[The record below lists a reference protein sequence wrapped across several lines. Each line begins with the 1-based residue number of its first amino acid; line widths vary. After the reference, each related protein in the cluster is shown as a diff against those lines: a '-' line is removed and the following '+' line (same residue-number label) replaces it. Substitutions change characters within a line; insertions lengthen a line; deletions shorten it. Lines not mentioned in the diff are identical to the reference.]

1 MTDDESMT
9 KSEVRTRCLASSFV
23 ICSFIRHSCFVILMI
38 TDLKYAFRTL
48 AKSPA
53 FTLVGVLTLAL
64 GIGASTAIFSVL
76 DAVLLRPLPY
86 PNQERLVE
94 VSELNGSGRA
104 MPFAEPN
111 FNDLAARSH
120 SFEAV
125 AAYTRSPEAVAGGI
139 EPVRTNLSGVSAD
152 FFRVLGVTPAIGR
165 VFSPETLREEK
176 QVAVVSYGFWKKQLE
191 GRPILEGTSLRFSNR
206 SFAVIGVLPPQT
218 EFPAGVDVWF
228 PFAAL
233 YPPSESRTAH
243 NFRVIARLHSQ
254 LSFEQAKTEV
264 AAIGQSLKLEHG
276 SKIDA
281 ASFGLL
287 SFRERFVRDIRGVLF
302 VLAGAVGLLLAIACS
317 NVANLFLVRAAGRR
331 KEVALRAALGA
342 SRARLIRQFIAEAL
356 LLTLV
361 AGTLGTV
368 LASWSVQLIVGLY
381 HRNLPRTGEIG
392 VSSNVLTFSL
402 VISLVIATC
411 LGFVPIIHAS
421 RRQLQNDLQDAG
433 RGSSSSQTRARNVF
447 IVAQVALTLMLLVGA
462 GLLARSFQRL
472 VSVDPGFRAERVV
485 AMTVLLPQPE
495 DESNRRA
502 LAQFHHRLFDRLAA
516 LPGVT
521 NVGGTSALP
530 MSGNGANGTFIEQR
544 GGKAATTM
552 QELIKQF
559 DGLSPSERSRDADYR
574 AASTGYF
581 GAMEIP
587 LVRGRLFEESDG
599 PDAPHV
605 AVVSESLVKRYW
617 PNEDA
622 IGKQIQYGNM
632 DGDLHPLTIVG
643 IVGDVRDNGLDRGPR
658 PTVYTNYFQRP
669 ASTSE
674 FSFVARTQ
682 GDVASLTNAM
692 RREARA
698 LNPEMPT
705 KFETIEQIVSSSFDN
720 RRFSMVMLGL
730 FAGSALVLAMVGLYG
745 VMAYITAQRTQEI
758 GIRMALGAQRFDML
772 RMIFQQSFG
781 LVISG
786 VAVGIAASIG
796 LTRLLGSM
804 LYGVGATDVVT
815 YAAVVGLLAV
825 AAALAS
831 YLPARRA
838 MKVDPMVALRY
849 E

>member
-1 MTDDESMT
+1 MN
-9 KSEVRTRCLASSFV
+9 
-23 ICSFIRHSCFVILMI
+23 
-38 TDLKYAFRTL
+38 DLKYAFRTL
-48 AKSPA
+48 VKSPA
-53 FTLVGVLTLAL
+53 FTLVAILTLAL
-64 GIGASTAIFSVL
+64 GIGASSAIFSVL
-76 DAVLLRPLPY
+76 DAVLLRPMPY

-94 VSELNGSGRA
+94 VSELNESGRG

-111 FNDLAARSH
+111 LNDLVARNH

-125 AAYTRSPEAVAGGI
+125 AAYSRSPEAVAGGV
-139 EPVRTNLSGVSAD
+139 EPVRTNLAGVSAD
-152 FFRVLGVTPAIGR
+152 FFRVLGVTPTIGR
-165 VFSPETLREEK
+165 VFSRETLSEEK
-176 QVAVVSYGFWKKQLE
+176 QVAVVSSGFWKKQLE
-191 GRPILEGTSLRFSNR
+191 GRPNLEGTSIRFSNR

-228 PFAAL
+228 PSAAL
-233 YPPSESRTAH
+233 YPPYESRTAH
-243 NFRVIARLHSQ
+243 NFRVIARLRPEV
-254 LSFEQAKTEV
+254 SFDQAKTEV
-264 AAIGQSLKLEHG
+264 GAIGRALKLEHG
-276 SKIDA
+276 SQTDA

-317 NVANLFLVRAAGRR
+317 NVANLFLVRAAARR

-342 SRARLIRQFIAEAL
+342 SRARLVRQFIAEAL

-361 AGTLGTV
+361 AGGAGTL
-368 LASWSVQLIVGLY
+368 LASWSVRLIVGLY
-381 HRNLPRTGEIG
+381 HGNLPRVGEIG
-392 VSSNVLTFSL
+392 VSPNVLLFSFA
-402 VISLVIATC
+402 ISLVIAIA

-433 RGSSSSQTRARNVF
+433 RGSSSSQTRARNLF

-462 GLLARSFQRL
+462 GLLGRSFQQL
-472 VSVDPGFRAERVV
+472 VSVDPGFRAESVV

-495 DESNRRA
+495 DPGKMRE
-502 LAQFHHRLFDRLAA
+502 LAQFHHRLFERLSA

-530 MSGNGANGTFIEQR
+530 MSGNGANGTFIEER
-544 GGKAATTM
+544 GGKPVATI
-552 QELIKQF
+552 QELVKQF
-559 DGLSPSERSRDADYR
+559 DALSPSERKRDADYR
-574 AASTGYF
+574 AASAGYF
-581 GAMEIP
+581 AAMGIP
-587 LVRGRLFEESDG
+587 LIRGRLFQENDG
-599 PDAPHV
+599 PEATHV
-605 AVVSESLVKRYW
+605 AVVSDSLAKRYW

-643 IVGDVRDNGLDRGPR
+643 IVGDVRDNGLDRDPR

-669 ASTSE
+669 AATSE
-674 FSFVARTQ
+674 FSIVARAH
-682 GDVASLTNAM
+682 GDVASLTSAM

-705 KFETIEQIVSSSFDN
+705 KFETLEQIVSASFDN
-720 RRFSMVMLGL
+720 RRFSMVMLGI

-758 GIRMALGAQRFDML
+758 GIRMALGAQRSDMMG
-772 RMIFQQSFG
+772 MIFRQSFT
-781 LVISG
+781 LVIAG
-786 VAVGIAASIG
+786 IVVGILASMA
-796 LTRLLGSM
+796 LTRFVATM
-804 LYGVGATDVVT
+804 LYGVGSTDVAT
-815 YAAVVGLLAV
+815 YAGVIGLLGA

-831 YLPARRA
+831 YIPARRA